1 MFRTNTI
8 NANNDFISSR
18 LEVCGC
24 VFNMSSSVTPFF
36 VSLTSIFQS
45 PSSGKEMLSF
55 DNYLRGGGSEMEK
68 LPFCLSLGSLVYQQI
83 GRSKV
88 AGLKMG
94 TSLEQPRKAPLL

>member
-1 MFRTNTI
+1 MFCTNTT

-18 LEVCGC
+18 PEVCGC
-24 VFNMSSSVTPFF
+24 VFNTSSSVTPFF

-45 PSSGKEMLSF
+45 PSSGREMLSF
-55 DNYLRGGGSEMEK
+55 DNYLWGRGSEMEK
-68 LPFCLSLGSLVYQQI
+68 LPFCLSLGSSMYQQI

-94 TSLEQPRKAPLL
+94 ASSEQPRRAPLL